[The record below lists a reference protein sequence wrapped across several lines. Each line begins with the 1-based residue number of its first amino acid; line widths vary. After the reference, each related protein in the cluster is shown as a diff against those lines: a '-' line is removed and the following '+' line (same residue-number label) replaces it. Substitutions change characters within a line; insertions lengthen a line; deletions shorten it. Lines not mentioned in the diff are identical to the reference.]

1 MLEKS
6 ILFLSVM
13 LFCHQAVVFASG
25 YRVPEQSVSSTA
37 LSCAYVA
44 NTDNADAAYYNP
56 ANMSWLMDGMS
67 AMGGL
72 TYINLPAINYNDNR
86 SPALSSK
93 SEVENFLIPHFFIV
107 SPEYHN
113 FRFGFALTFPA
124 GLAKRWEDP
133 FPRTFAQEFSMT
145 VTEANPSLSYKISD
159 RLSIGLGIRLLYGKA
174 TAKSNG
180 VVTVIP
186 AGALGDG
193 KPSSTEYTRITRDMD
208 GDATEFGYNLAL
220 TFKPLPK
227 LALATT
233 YRSEVNL
240 DMDGNGTLSASNS
253 FPNNL
258 IAGKT
263 YQGPGSVSIPVPAV
277 LSLAVAYSFDKA
289 TLEFAY
295 DRTYWSTYKDIDFNY
310 PVNLGHPALT
320 AAFDNPVTKNWEDV
334 DAFRLG
340 LTYPWNTNLT
350 LMAGCGVDGNPIPDS
365 TLFFDLPDSNAW
377 FASFGGKYKQS
388 EHLFF
393 GAAYVYLHKK
403 DRAVINNVLNGTFSG
418 GGSHLLTISV
428 ICNF

>member
-1 MLEKS
+1 MLKKS
-6 ILFLSVM
+6 VMFLSGLM
-13 LFCHQAVVFASG
+13 ICHQSVVFASG
-25 YRVPEQSVSSTA
+25 YRVPEQSVNSTA

-44 NTDNADAAYYNP
+44 NADDVDAAYYNP
-56 ANMSWLMDGMS
+56 ANMSWFADKMS
-67 AMGGL
+67 AMGDL
-72 TYINLPAINYNDNR
+72 TYINLPAIDYNDNR
-86 SPALSSK
+86 SPALSGE
-93 SEVENFLIPHFFIV
+93 SEVENFFMPHFFMI

-113 FRFGFALTFPA
+113 FRFGFALVFPA

-133 FPRTFAQEFSMT
+133 FPKTFAQEFSMT
-145 VTEANPSLSYKISD
+145 VAEANPSLSYKISD
-159 RLSIGLGIRLLYGKA
+159 RFSIGLGVRLLYGKA

-180 VVTVIP
+180 VVTAIP
-186 AGALGDG
+186 AGALGG
-193 KPSSTEYTRITRDMD
+193 GQPSSAEYTRITRDLD

-220 TFKPLPK
+220 AFKPLPG
-227 LALATT
+227 LALAAT

-253 FPNNL
+253 FPDNL

-263 YQGPGSVSIPVPAV
+263 YHGPGSVSIPVPAV
-277 LSLAVAYSFDKA
+277 LALAVAYSFDKA

-310 PVNLGHPALT
+310 PVNLGHPVLT
-320 AAFDNPVTKNWEDV
+320 AAFDNPVAKNWEDV

-340 LTYPWNTNLT
+340 LTYRWNTNLT
-350 LMAGCGVDGNPIPDS
+350 LMTGCGLDGNPIPDS
-365 TLFFDLPDSNAW
+365 TLSFDLPDSNAW
-377 FASFGGKYKQS
+377 FASLGWKYKQS
-388 EHLFF
+388 EHLSF

-428 ICNF
+428 AYNF

>member
-1 MLEKS
+1 MLKKVG
-6 ILFLSVM
+6 LFLLGFM
-13 LFCHQAVVFASG
+13 ICHQSIVFASG
-25 YRVPEQSVSSTA
+25 YRVPEQSVDSTA

-44 NTDNADAAYYNP
+44 NANDVDAAYYNP
-56 ANMSWLMDGMS
+56 ANMSWFTNEMS

-72 TYINLPAINYNDNR
+72 TYINLPAINYKDNR
-86 SPALSSK
+86 SPVLNGE
-93 SEVENFLIPHFFIV
+93 SEVENFFIPQFFMV

-124 GLAKRWEDP
+124 GLAKRWENP

-145 VTEANPSLSYKISD
+145 VAEANPSLSYKISD
-159 RLSIGLGIRLLYGKA
+159 RFSIGLGVRLLYSKA
-174 TAKSNG
+174 TVKSNG
-180 VVTVIP
+180 IVTAIP
-186 AGALGDG
+186 AGALGG
-193 KPSSTEYTRITRDMD
+193 GQPAEHTRITRDLD

-220 TFKPLPK
+220 TFKPLQG
-227 LALATT
+227 LALAAT
-233 YRSEVNL
+233 YRSEVNM

-263 YQGPGSVSIPVPAV
+263 YQGSGSVSIPVPAV
-277 LSLAVAYSFDKA
+277 LALAVAYSFDKA

-310 PVNLGHPALT
+310 PVNLGQPVLT
-320 AAFDNPVTKNWEDV
+320 AAFDNPVAKDWEDV

-340 LTYPWNTNLT
+340 LTYLWNTNLT

-365 TLFFDLPDSNAW
+365 TLSFDLPDSNAW

-388 EHLFF
+388 ERLSF
-393 GAAYVYLHKK
+393 GASYVYLHKK
-403 DRAVINNVLNGTFSG
+403 NRAVINNVLNGKFSG
-418 GGSHLLTISV
+418 GGSHLLAISAV
-428 ICNF
+428 YNF